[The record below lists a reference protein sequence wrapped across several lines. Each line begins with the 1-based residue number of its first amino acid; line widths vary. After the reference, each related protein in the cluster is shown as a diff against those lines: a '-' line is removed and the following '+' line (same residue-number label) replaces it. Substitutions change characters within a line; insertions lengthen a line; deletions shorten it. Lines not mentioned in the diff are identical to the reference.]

1 MSTALSDHPNLASR
15 EEWLVARK
23 ALLRREKAVTRELD
37 ALRTERRRLPWV
49 KLEKSYTF
57 DAPGGRRSLVELF
70 DGRGQLVVY
79 HFMLA
84 PGSDHICDG
93 CAFIAD
99 HVDAARRHFEHAD
112 LSFAAISRAPL
123 AEIAPVRRRMGWTF
137 NWVSSHGTDFN
148 YNFGVSFTD
157 AQIAAASNLYNF
169 GTSAYRHP
177 DLPGASVFARDAAGQ
192 VYHTYS
198 TYARGLE
205 LLDGAFNWLDLVPKG
220 RNEVGGIMS
229 WVRLHDEYGD
239 DTSRECCGMAT
250 RA

>member
-1 MSTALSDHPNLASR
+1 MSTALSDHPNFASL

-23 ALLRREKAVTRELD
+23 ALLRREKVITRELD
-37 ALRTERRRLPWV
+37 ALRAERRRLPWV

-84 PGSDHICDG
+84 PGSDQICEG
-93 CAFIAD
+93 CAFVAD

-123 AEIAPVRRRMGWTF
+123 AEIVLIRRRMGWAFT
-137 NWVSSHGTDFN
+137 WVSSHGTDFN
-148 YNFGVSFTD
+148 YDFGVSFTD

-169 GTSAYRHP
+169 GTSVYRHP
-177 DLPGASVFARDAAGQ
+177 DLPGASVFARDATGQ

-198 TYARGLE
+198 TYTRGLE

-239 DTSRECCGMAT
+239 DTSRKC
-250 RA
+250 